1 MNQVSKCQYKLNTNQ
16 LQAFKLLLRLHNS
29 IQRMSSLI
37 DLFDRLNP
45 TNPSIIMQI
54 FDKISFDLML
64 NIISNLRRI
73 ENFTLQ

>member
-1 MNQVSKCQYKLNTNQ
+1 MDQVSKCQYKLNTNQ

-45 TNPSIIMQI
+45 TNPSLIMQI
-54 FDKISFDLML
+54 FDKIF
-64 NIISNLRRI
+64 I
-73 ENFTLQ
+73 